1 MAIQK
6 EVTVK
11 VQSSNHA
18 CANSLSKY
26 AYLGNALKRKNA
38 CLRIIMQNYTYL
50 YANLGIIVQRGI
62 AVHYFAI
69 DAKFAYFISVLFE
82 GI

>member
-38 CLRIIMQNYTYL
+38 SLRIIMHNYTFICKLRYNC
-50 YANLGIIVQRGI
+50 AKGGI
-62 AVHYFAI
+62 AVHYFAN
-69 DAKFAYFISVLFE
+69 DAKFAYFIGVLFE